1 MNSPKILGS
10 SLLVFFFFFPSFFF
24 CPVFWGDLI
33 ARKAAMCGC
42 DTLASRKEAVGE
54 CWSDVSL
61 WSLFNLK
68 NFLECVQDISVS
80 LHTTVMDIVI
90 WF

>member
-1 MNSPKILGS
+1 MPEKLPCVVVIH
-10 SLLVFFFFFPSFFF
+10 
-24 CPVFWGDLI
+24 W
-33 ARKAAMCGC
+33 
-42 DTLASRKEAVGE
+42 LARKEAVGE